1 MKRRTPSYFVV
12 LLAACAREPAPAP
25 TPVLAPTPPASA
37 SSPSDALDRLDPRR
51 PLPLLPAMA
60 HHQKQSMREHLEAVQ
75 AIVAAIAG
83 SDFEA
88 AERAAAR
95 IGLSEQMG
103 QMCTHMGAA
112 APGFTERAIEFH
124 QTADRIAS
132 AARARD
138 GAALLTAFSATLQT
152 CTSCHASWKQQV
164 VDEPTWQRLTALAP
178 SSHADVRREP
188 GAE

>member
-1 MKRRTPSYFVV
+1 MTRLELSCLAI
-12 LLAACAREPAPAP
+12 LLGACAREPAPAP
-25 TPVLAPTPPASA
+25 GSTPAPHLPAPHLPMPVSSGSA
-37 SSPSDALDRLDPRR
+37 SDALDRLDPRT
-51 PLPLLPAMA
+51 PLPLLPMMA
-60 HHQKQSMREHLEAVQ
+60 NHQKQSMREHLEVVQ
-75 AIVAAIAG
+75 AIVAAISS

-112 APGFTERAIEFH
+112 ATGFTERALEFH
-124 QTADRIAS
+124 QTADRIAV

-152 CTSCHASWKQQV
+152 CTSCHAAWKQQV

-178 SSHADVRREP
+178 SSAR
-188 GAE
+188 

>member
-1 MKRRTPSYFVV
+1 MKRLQLSCFI
-12 LLAACAREPAPAP
+12 LGACASEPAPAP
-25 TPVLAPTPPASA
+25 PPASA
-37 SSPSDALDRLDPRR
+37 PAPQLATPASSGSSASEKLDQLDRRT
-51 PLPLLPAMA
+51 PLPLLPVMA
-60 HHQKQSMREHLEAVQ
+60 NHQKQSMREHLEAVQ
-75 AIVAAIAG
+75 GIVAAVST

-112 APGFTERAIEFH
+112 APGFTERALEFH
-124 QTADRIAS
+124 QTADRITA

-152 CTSCHASWKQQV
+152 CTSCHAAWKQQV

-178 SSHADVRREP
+178 SSHAR
-188 GAE
+188 

>member
-1 MKRRTPSYFVV
+1 MKLHTLGWGLVALS
-12 LLAACAREPAPAP
+12 ACAREPAPAP
-25 TPVLAPTPPASA
+25 SARPAPAALSTPGPAPASSRA
-37 SSPSDALDRLDPRR
+37 EPTEMLDRLDGRT

-60 HHQKQSMREHLEAVQ
+60 NHQKQSMREHLVAVQ
-75 AIVAAIAG
+75 EIVAAISSA
-83 SDFEA
+83 DFEA
-88 AERAAAR
+88 VERAASH

-124 QTADRIAS
+124 QTADRIAA

-138 GAALLTAFSATLQT
+138 GATVLAAFSATLQT

-178 SSHADVRREP
+178 SSHAR
-188 GAE
+188 